1 MAYSTTIT
9 RHKTREVA
17 VGDVIVGGENP
28 IWVQS
33 MTTTNT
39 FDVAD
44 TIAQIHRLE
53 EANCEIVRVTV
64 PKKEDVAA
72 CALIRDQIKIP
83 LIADIHFDYRMAL
96 ACLDAVTPSG
106 RRAIDKIRINP
117 GNIGGVDRFKEVVRK
132 AKDKGVPMR
141 IGVNSGSLEEDLI
154 EKYGFPCPEA
164 MVESALRSIEIA
176 ESLGYHDM
184 IISMK
189 ASHVPTAI
197 ECLSLYASKADY
209 PTHVGITEA
218 GSREYGTIKS
228 AAGIGA
234 ILLRG
239 IGDTIR
245 VSLLGDPVPEIPV
258 CFDILRSCDRRV
270 NRPEVV
276 ACPTCG
282 RLDIDLERIV
292 AEVEDKMKHLKNP
305 LRISILGCLVNG
317 FGEAKEADLGIAAGG
332 GKGVIFKTRRPDPP
346 RHRGRDGR
354 RPARRG
360 RTLRRGDAGAQV
372 SPGEGREEAG
382 GADGPELRSVMTRTY
397 SALLRGDRLEWTG
410 EVPEAPATDEGVR
423 VTVTMLGESSSTA
436 QAPANGGSDPVKWA
450 EAVAALKRLAA
461 RGTFAHITDPVAWQ
475 REIRKDRPLPGRDD
489 DDE

>member
-1 MAYSTTIT
+1 MAYSTTVA

-17 VGDVIVGGENP
+17 IGDTIVGGDNP

-39 FDVAD
+39 FDVKE
-44 TIAQIHRLE
+44 TIEQIHRLE
-53 EANCEIVRVTV
+53 EAGCEIVRVTV
-64 PKKEDVAA
+64 PKKEDVEA
-72 CALIRDQIKIP
+72 CGLIRDEINIP

-106 RRAIDKIRINP
+106 RRALDKIRINP
-117 GNIGGVDRFKEVVRK
+117 GNIGGVARFKEVIRK

-164 MVESALRSIEIA
+164 LVESALRSIEIA

-184 IISMK
+184 IISLK
-189 ASHVPTAI
+189 ASHVPTAL
-197 ECLSLYASKADY
+197 ECYTQYAAKSDY
-209 PTHVGITEA
+209 PTHIGITEA

-239 IGDTIR
+239 IGDTVR
-245 VSLLGDPVPEIPV
+245 TSLLGDPVHEISV

-332 GKGVIFKTRRPDPP
+332 GKGVIFKRGVPIRRV
-346 RHRGRDGR
+346 
-354 RPARRG
+354 
-360 RTLRRGDAGAQV
+360 T
-372 SPGEGREEAG
+372 EAEMVG
-382 GADGPELRSVMTRTY
+382 
-397 SALLRGDRLEWTG
+397 ALLEEVERFAEETPALKSHLEK
-410 EVPEAPATDEGVR
+410 EEKKR
-423 VTVTMLGESSSTA
+423 
-436 QAPANGGSDPVKWA
+436 
-450 EAVAALKRLAA
+450 AALTVLN
-461 RGTFAHITDPVAWQ
+461 
-475 REIRKDRPLPGRDD
+475 
-489 DDE
+489 